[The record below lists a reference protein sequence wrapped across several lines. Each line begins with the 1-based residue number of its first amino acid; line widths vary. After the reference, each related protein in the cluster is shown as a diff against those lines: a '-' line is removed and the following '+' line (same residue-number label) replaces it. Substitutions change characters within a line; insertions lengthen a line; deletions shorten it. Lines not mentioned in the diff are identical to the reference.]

1 MKGVEECIN
10 FDKGTKSIFHKSRP
24 APYSIKK
31 KMEVELEQL
40 VHENI
45 FQTAEY
51 SEWASLIVP
60 VKKSDGS
67 IRIWLGLQSI
77 NK

>member
-1 MKGVEECIN
+1 
-10 FDKGTKSIFHKSRP
+10 
-24 APYSIKK
+24 
-31 KMEVELEQL
+31 MEVELEQL
-40 VHENI
+40 VSENTS
-45 FQTAEY
+45 QTAEY